1 MAYYTCL
8 LLDVDNT
15 LLDFDAAERQ
25 ALTETLI
32 HYELPHDEQ
41 ALACYH
47 AVNRRLWDQLAK
59 GELSRNKL
67 FAIRF
72 GQYLKAMALPEAGK
86 GREMNDYYENA
97 LAGHADLLPG
107 ALTALHELAEV
118 ATLAIVSNGA
128 YKVQRARIE
137 ASGID
142 RLMDGIYISEKVGAA
157 KPASKIFDAALRDLG
172 LTDRSRVL
180 VVGDDLLADIRGGH
194 NAGLDTCWVNFGR
207 QDNPTDIQPKY
218 TIDSYEAL
226 YRIVMEP
233 EELENIGARNRR
245 HQNDL

>member
-32 HYELPHDEQ
+32 HYELPHDEA
-41 ALACYH
+41 ALATYH
-47 AVNRRLWDQLAK
+47 AVNRRLWDRLAK

-72 GQYLKAMALPEAGK
+72 GQYLKEMGLPEGGK
-86 GREMNDYYENA
+86 GREMNEFYENE
-97 LAGHADLLPG
+97 LSTHADLLPG

-118 ATLAIVSNGA
+118 ATLAVVSNGS
-128 YKVQRARIE
+128 YQVQQPRIE

-142 RLMDGIYISEKVGAA
+142 RFMDGVYISEKVGAA
-157 KPASKIFDAALRDLG
+157 KPAARIFDVALRDLG
-172 LTDRSRVL
+172 LTDRSKVL
-180 VVGDDLLADIRGGH
+180 VVGDDLLADIRGGI
-194 NAGLDTCWVNFGR
+194 NAGLDTCWVNFDGR
-207 QDNPTDIQPKY
+207 ENETDVRPKY
-218 TIDSYEAL
+218 TIGSYEAL
-226 YRIVMEP
+226 YHIVMEP
-233 EELENIGARNRR
+233 EELENLGARNRR

>member
-32 HYELPHDEQ
+32 RYDLPHDEE
-41 ALACYH
+41 ALSTYH
-47 AVNRRLWDQLAK
+47 TVNRRLWDQLAK
-59 GELSRNKL
+59 GEVTRNKL

-72 GQYLKAMALPEAGK
+72 GQYLKAMGLPDAGK
-86 GREMNDYYENA
+86 GREMNDVYEKA
-97 LAGHADLLPG
+97 LATHADLLPG

-128 YKVQRARIE
+128 YQVQCARIE

-142 RLMDGIYISEKVGAA
+142 RFMDGVYISEKVGAA
-157 KPASKIFDAALRDLG
+157 KPSAKIFEAALRDLG
-172 LTDRSRVL
+172 LTDRSKVL
-180 VVGDDLLADIRGGH
+180 VVGDDLLADIRGGA
-194 NAGLDTCWVNFGR
+194 NAGFDTCWVNFDGR
-207 QDNPTDIQPKY
+207 ENDTGIRPTY
-218 TIDSYEAL
+218 TIGSYEAL
-226 YRIVMEP
+226 YNIVMEP
-233 EELENIGARNRR
+233 EELENLGARNRR

>member
-32 HYELPHDEQ
+32 RYDLPHDEE
-41 ALACYH
+41 ALSTYH
-47 AVNRRLWDQLAK
+47 TVNRRLWDQLAK
-59 GELSRNKL
+59 GEVTRNKL

-72 GQYLKAMALPEAGK
+72 GQYLKAMGLPDAGK
-86 GREMNDYYENA
+86 GREMNDVYEKA
-97 LAGHADLLPG
+97 LATHADLLPG

-128 YKVQRARIE
+128 YQVQRARIE

-142 RLMDGIYISEKVGAA
+142 RFMDGVYISEKVGAA
-157 KPASKIFDAALRDLG
+157 KPSAKIFEAALRDLG
-172 LTDRSRVL
+172 LTDRSKVL
-180 VVGDDLLADIRGGH
+180 VVGDSLTADILGAN
-194 NAGLDTCWVNFGR
+194 NARLPSIWFNAEKKPLKEGIF
-207 QDNPTDIQPKY
+207 PT
-218 TIDSYEAL
+218 YEAHSYAEIL
-226 YRIVMEP
+226 KI
-233 EELENIGARNRR
+233 LDGL
-245 HQNDL
+245 Q